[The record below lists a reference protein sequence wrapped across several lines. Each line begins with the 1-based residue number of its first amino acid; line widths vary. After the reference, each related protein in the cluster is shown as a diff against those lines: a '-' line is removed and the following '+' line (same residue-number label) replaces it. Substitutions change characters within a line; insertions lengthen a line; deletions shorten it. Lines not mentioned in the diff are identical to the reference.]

1 MSVNTRVLLSF
12 QRPKPGGYIGGLVT
26 LCNDYINKSE
36 AFVENQIELSCFN
49 YEIPS
54 NIFFDKIRNSKL
66 RNLLYGYLQGSALIK
81 YLKSNPDYSIHI
93 HTSRKA
99 LFFKDVLLAKRI
111 RKQCKGKILMTI
123 HVGDISTV
131 FHNKITQRYLL
142 RLMNKSVDTVLFLSD
157 KMRQQFIDS
166 GLEESRTAV
175 LYNCYNI
182 KRLKPE
188 DKLRSS
194 VPQLLFLGSINREKG
209 IIELLTA
216 AKSISSEFHL
226 NVCGSIIEESIREEF
241 ENLLSQL
248 GPRVT
253 YHGYIG
259 KDRKEELLKST
270 DILILPSYREGLPIS
285 ILEAMATS
293 CAIITTPVGAIP
305 EILTEKNAIIVEP
318 RNSSQL
324 ETAISFLLNHK
335 EEIQNMKKANFSD
348 SDKYTDKS
356 HILRLCQLYK
366 R

>member
-1 MSVNTRVLLSF
+1 MSINTKVLLCF
-12 QRPKPGGYIGGLVT
+12 QRPKPGGYIGGVVT
-26 LCNDYINKSE
+26 LCNDYIDKSDTFAENK
-36 AFVENQIELSCFN
+36 IDISCFN

-54 NIFFDKIRNSKL
+54 SSFWDKIHISKF
-66 RNLLYGYLQGSALIK
+66 RNLIYGYLQGKALNRF
-81 YLKSNPDYSIHI
+81 LKDNLDCIVHI

-111 RKQCKGKILMTI
+111 RRQCKGKILMTI

-131 FHNKITQRYLL
+131 FHNKTTKKFLIG
-142 RLMNKSVDTVLFLSD
+142 LMNKSVDTVLFLSD
-157 KMRQQFIDS
+157 KMRKQFIDS

-175 LYNCYNI
+175 LYNFYNI
-182 KRLKPE
+182 KRLVPENKP
-188 DKLRSS
+188 DSK

-216 AKSISSEFHL
+216 ANSIKSDFHL
-226 NVCGSIIEESIREEF
+226 NVCGTIIEESIRKEF
-241 ENLLSQL
+241 EHLLIQL
-248 GPRVT
+248 GTKVT

-259 KDRKEELLKST
+259 KDKKEELLKST

-324 ETAISFLLNHK
+324 ETAIDYLLSHK
-335 EEIQNMKKANFSD
+335 DETQNMKSFNYSD
-348 SDKYTDKS
+348 SEKYNDKN
-356 HILRLCQLYK
+356 HIQRLCQLYK